1 MGGDLV
7 LEKPYCACATPP
19 GVSGIAV
26 IRMAG
31 EGASSVADKVIRIVR
46 TSGSAKT
53 VSDMEGYTVAYGHL
67 IDPADSKTIDEVMV
81 TRFCAPHSYTGE
93 DAVEISCHGGLTVRQ
108 EILRVLLEN
117 GARMAGPG
125 EFTKRAFLAGKLD
138 LSQAEAVMD
147 VIAADS
153 ELALRAAES
162 QLSGSLRQQVES
174 ISEALYAHLAHF
186 ELWIDE
192 IEEEDNDSKARYAEE
207 LEKSVYAKLSAL
219 TDSYKQGRILSERMK
234 IVICGIPNSGKSSLL
249 NCLSGYDRAI
259 VTDIP
264 GTTRDTLEV
273 VTSLGGVPVKLIDT
287 AGIRKTDDVVESI
300 GVDRATAA
308 ITEADIVLWLVST
321 DEEESA
327 ISDLIDPIMRLPKE
341 TKIVLLISKSDTSD
355 EDTVK
360 SQEEKVKALISEK
373 GYARVPDLCKS
384 LSSTTGEGLSD
395 IEEFVRK
402 VYDEMGASSSAEL
415 LLTNRR
421 HYEVLSSALEKVKES
436 IRRLRAGESLE
447 GPALLLRT
455 ALEDMGEITGRAVSD
470 TLVDT
475 IFSRFCVGK

>member
-1 MGGDLV
+1 MD
-7 LEKPYCACATPP
+7 KPYCACATPP

-31 EGASSVADKVIRIVR
+31 ELSASVADKVIRIR
-46 TSGSAKT
+46 RAAGNAGT
-53 VSDMEGYTVAYGHL
+53 VTEMAGYTVAYGTF
-67 IDPADSKTIDEVMV
+67 IDPSSNETIDEVMV

-93 DAVEISCHGGLTVRQ
+93 ESVEISCHGGLTVRQ

-125 EFTKRAFLAGKLD
+125 EFTRKAFMAGKLD

-162 QLSGSLRQQVES
+162 QLSGSLKKQAEN
-174 ISEALYAHLAHF
+174 ISSLLYGQLAHF
-186 ELWIDE
+186 ELFLDE
-192 IEEEDNDSKARYAEE
+192 IEDEDDKETKKRYAED
-207 LEKSVYAKLSAL
+207 LEKSAYVRLQEL
-219 TDSYKQGRILSERMK
+219 TASYRQGRILSERMK

-259 VTDIP
+259 VTDVP

-273 VTSLGGVPVKLIDT
+273 QTSIRGIPVKLIDT
-287 AGIRKTDDVVESI
+287 AGIRETDDVVEAI

-321 DEEESA
+321 DEEEKT
-327 ISDLIDPIMRLPKE
+327 ITDLIDPIMSLPKE
-341 TKIVLLISKSDTSD
+341 TKIALLISKSDTSD
-355 EDTVK
+355 EETVK
-360 SQEEKVKALISEK
+360 KQEEKVLSLISGK
-373 GYARVPDLCKS
+373 GYSRKPDLCGS
-384 LSSTTGEGLSD
+384 LSSATGDGLSE
-395 IEEFVRK
+395 IEGFIQGAFE
-402 VYDEMGASSSAEL
+402 EMGATSSSEL

-421 HYEVLSSALEKVKES
+421 HFEVLSSALDKVGKS
-436 IRRLRAGESLE
+436 IAALRAGDPLE
-447 GPALLLRT
+447 GPALLIRA
-455 ALEDMGEITGRAVSD
+455 ALEDIGEITGKSVSD